1 MYNRKSVLMN
11 LKGGHYNQYKTR
23 SLSSIDSRWLGQDD
37 LPIIDYT
44 KIGTS
49 GISSKKVPW
58 WAISRLNLGHIDD
71 DHDDQG
77 GH

>member
-1 MYNRKSVLMN
+1 MN

-49 GISSKKVPW
+49 GISTKKFPDEQSVD
-58 WAISRLNLGHIDD
+58 SNLDHIDD

>member
-1 MYNRKSVLMN
+1 MN

-23 SLSSIDSRWLGQDD
+23 SLSSIDIADD
-37 LPIIDYT
+37 WDRTTYLSLIIQ
-44 KIGTS
+44 KLEHAEFPQ
-49 GISSKKVPW
+49 KKFPDEQSVD
-58 WAISRLNLGHIDD
+58 SNLDHIDD